1 MARVKILSFL
11 CRPDMKGRI
20 VLLLSLLCVAQ
31 ALPLSLDENTR
42 ASLTRGKRHEHHH
55 HHHHEHSEIA
65 DKEVRTIISAIV
77 DAILDGDRKKRSD
90 IPEEEDDVASDMSSE
105 SGSGEASGDY
115 ERVSV
120 PKNIKDVKGAN
131 DDPEY
136 VGNIFQKSDEEST
149 DATKILKLDS
159 VSESGENVGSG
170 SGSDSDLNVESETE
184 SGAESGSGSESES
197 ESGSGLG
204 SGSESES
211 SKKRSKVSETNDLE
225 QSGDSESGSSGS
237 GEDAD
242 TSGEFNSG
250 SGDNEIVGIVGD
262 ENARLIDDD
271 NSKRTNAVGDNEGR
285 MKRDEDGLDEQDIIE
300 SKARQE
306 KEKKD
311 LISDDN
317 AQLSKLQNK
326 TILESK
332 NIESRSVINN
342 SENDSDN
349 ESGSGSG
356 ETSESG
362 SGDFSLEKRNS
373 VLEKRS
379 QIVQEDNF
387 GKLVN
392 ELDNDNTDTP
402 DNDSENESDDE
413 SGNESGSQSGTES
426 GDSTNSDSF
435 TEPPDKRSLLRGED
449 NKYKT
454 ERYAAETYSEEESE
468 SGMDSESGSGSSDG
482 SGSPWDSASGFGF
495 EKRET
500 TPLFQQ
506 YENVNNTM
514 QKANESESIAEDD
527 GSGNSE
533 KDSSSES
540 GDASSTME
548 STLNESDE
556 GYSSGEDDENLQ
568 PDEENEPSSAQLE
581 REDKN
586 INNNASLVSMEDSN
600 KSKYGSQSSIKNTK
614 ERPKAEVVSDN
625 EGESESDIDEIS
637 GTESE
642 SGTSGSE
649 SESESGSGS
658 DARRKN
664 IIHQIV
670 SDMAKA
676 AVDSIEVD
684 DSDSVVKKSNI
695 NIPDEVTPTKSNNLA
710 IAKRT
715 IENRTF
721 EDSTNVNSD
730 DSENTTKK
738 GMVNSERDL
747 ALKTLVKSVLKDDPS
762 VKASIE
768 ELKKRRSESEEKLY
782 KDILGLVQQ
791 APLEPEEDTKEKVIT
806 EVKDFEGFVEALS
819 QTENLSSFKHDAIA
833 KKLEKDLLEHLS
845 VTEKDDSTLTN
856 QENELLKDTE
866 LTHIKERIEDAR
878 ESSEEYALKH
888 TGSLEEIRRHAVASL
903 KPIIEALP
911 LKKEDVDDLAKLI
924 GKSAWVKMIT
934 HTKRKAH
941 ISKKIRRNLE
951 ELFALK

>member
-1 MARVKILSFL
+1 
-11 CRPDMKGRI
+11 MKGRI

-55 HHHHEHSEIA
+55 HHHEHSEIA
-65 DKEVRTIISAIV
+65 DREVRTIISAIV

-90 IPEEEDDVASDMSSE
+90 IPEEEDDVTSDMSSE

-184 SGAESGSGSESES
+184 SGAESGSGSESGSES
-197 ESGSGLG
+197 ESGLESG
-204 SGSESES
+204 SGSES
-211 SKKRSKVSETNDLE
+211 SKKRSEVSETNDLE

-271 NSKRTNAVGDNEGR
+271 ISKRTNTVGDNEGR
-285 MKRDEDGLDEQDIIE
+285 MKRDEDGLDEQDRIE

-311 LISDDN
+311 LISNIN
-317 AQLSKLQNK
+317 AQLSKSQNK
-326 TILESK
+326 TQ
-332 NIESRSVINN
+332 NIENHSLISN

-402 DNDSENESDDE
+402 DNDSENESDDT
-413 SGNESGSQSGTES
+413 SGNESGSQSSTES

-435 TEPPDKRSLLRGED
+435 TEPPDKRSILRGED
-449 NKYKT
+449 NKYT
-454 ERYAAETYSEEESE
+454 AERYAAKTYSEEESE
-468 SGMDSESGSGSSDG
+468 SGIDSDSGSGSSDG

-500 TPLFQQ
+500 TPLSQQ
-506 YENVNNTM
+506 YGNVNNTM
-514 QKANESESIAEDD
+514 RKANESESITEDG

-533 KDSSSES
+533 KDPSGES
-540 GDASSTME
+540 GDASSTMD

-568 PDEENEPSSAQLE
+568 PDEENEHSSAQLE

-586 INNNASLVSMEDSN
+586 INDDASLVTMEDSN
-600 KSKYGSQSSIKNTK
+600 KSKYGSQSSIKNT
-614 ERPKAEVVSDN
+614 EEQPKAEVVSDN
-625 EGESESDIDEIS
+625 EGESESDTDEIS

-642 SGTSGSE
+642 SGASG

-676 AVDSIEVD
+676 AVDSVEVD

-710 IAKRT
+710 TAKRT

-721 EDSTNVNSD
+721 ENSTNVNSD
-730 DSENTTKK
+730 DSENITKK

-782 KDILGLVQQ
+782 RDILGLVQQ

-845 VTEKDDSTLTN
+845 VTEKDDSTLAN

-888 TGSLEEIRRHAVASL
+888 SGSIEEIRRHAVSSL

-941 ISKKIRRNLE
+941 IRKKIRRNLE